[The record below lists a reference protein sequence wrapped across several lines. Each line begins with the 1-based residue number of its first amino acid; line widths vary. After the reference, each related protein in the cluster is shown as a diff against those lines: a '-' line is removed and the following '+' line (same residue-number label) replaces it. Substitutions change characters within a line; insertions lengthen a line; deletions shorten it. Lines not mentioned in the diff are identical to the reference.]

1 MGCRWETAPLGDLL
15 SYIGKGIAP
24 RYVEDNANSI
34 LVLGQKCVRNQ
45 QVDYSLA
52 RFHDEEHKPVKPE
65 KLTLPGDILINAT
78 GVGSAGRVAQIIEQP
93 KRKCITD
100 GHVITLRA
108 SGIDPIYLGYFIK
121 TKQQSLEQ
129 FAEGSTGQTEMNK
142 NRLQNE
148 IIVTF
153 PQSICE
159 QRKISKMALTLD
171 RKIAMN
177 KRINDYLVELTEA
190 AFVEWFVGEN
200 SRYPTKKVLMD
211 EIASVNAGGDKPDVW
226 QRCQTEEFPIPIY
239 SNGIDNEGLYGY
251 TITAKIIKPSITVS
265 ARGTIGFTC
274 LRHEPYYPIVRLI
287 SATPKDYVTAE
298 YLYLWV
304 KRAKVIGVGTTQQ
317 QLTVPMFKNYAVD
330 VPDPAGMKEF
340 TRVTAPLFKMM
351 DANKAENCKLS
362 ELRNALLPKLISG
375 DVDISKV
382 VI

>member
-1 MGCRWETAPLGDLL
+1 MRLLMLAAISQMFGRGARQKSSPFLSIQTASTMKAYMG
-15 SYIGKGIAP
+15 I
-24 RYVEDNANSI
+24 
-34 LVLGQKCVRNQ
+34 
-45 QVDYSLA
+45 
-52 RFHDEEHKPVKPE
+52 
-65 KLTLPGDILINAT
+65 
-78 GVGSAGRVAQIIEQP
+78 
-93 KRKCITD
+93 
-100 GHVITLRA
+100 
-108 SGIDPIYLGYFIK
+108 
-121 TKQQSLEQ
+121 
-129 FAEGSTGQTEMNK
+129 
-142 NRLQNE
+142 RLQ
-148 IIVTF
+148 
-153 PQSICE
+153 QKS
-159 QRKISKMALTLD
+159 S
-171 RKIAMN
+171 
-177 KRINDYLVELTEA
+177 
-190 AFVEWFVGEN
+190 
-200 SRYPTKKVLMD
+200 
-211 EIASVNAGGDKPDVW
+211 
-226 QRCQTEEFPIPIY
+226 
-239 SNGIDNEGLYGY
+239 
-251 TITAKIIKPSITVS
+251 SITVS